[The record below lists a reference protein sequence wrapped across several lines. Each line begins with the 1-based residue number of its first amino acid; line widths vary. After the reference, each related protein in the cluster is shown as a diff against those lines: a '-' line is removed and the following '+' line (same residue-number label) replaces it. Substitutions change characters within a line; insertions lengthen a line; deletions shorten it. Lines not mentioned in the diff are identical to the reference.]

1 MSKQP
6 CGAIGRHE
14 VGIGLV
20 GGKAGKVHEMDQNS
34 DPDVRMISRQPRMRT
49 SESKELRQL
58 IDSHCGFDFEVP
70 MTNSPRS

>member
-20 GGKAGKVHEMDQNS
+20 GGKAGKVHEMD
-34 DPDVRMISRQPRMRT
+34 
-49 SESKELRQL
+49 
-58 IDSHCGFDFEVP
+58 
-70 MTNSPRS
+70 